1 MPVIRQHV
9 RQHEI
14 KNNQLKKRFSFTKL
28 ALHLVV
34 CVSAFLSACSETNKA
49 SISDS
54 GSDYLIVWAGD
65 KDEKD
70 SDFLSVID
78 LRRSESTYGEI
89 IATLPVG
96 AKATMPHHTEYEYP
110 SNDTL
115 FANGW
120 VTGQTF
126 VIDLNEP
133 LNPQLI
139 GEFTSLGGYS
149 YPHSFARLPDD
160 NVLATFQS
168 EGDRYVPP
176 GGLVKMDSKGTV
188 IQSASSRT
196 SDIPDSLNWPYSLT
210 VLPEIDRVI
219 STSADMGMP
228 PWPEWEYS
236 YTNHV
241 QIWSLSELELLAT
254 IPLPKVQPG
263 YFHIAPAEPRV
274 LPDGSVYV
282 STFGCGLYR
291 INGIESYSPKAEFVH
306 SFPGSI
312 DMGSECAVPVVM
324 GNYWIQPVAA
334 LPGIVVLDISNPEK
348 PVEVS
353 RLILDKRFM
362 MPHWTAADRTSN
374 RIVIT
379 EHGMSWVI
387 IANLDLETGEL
398 EIDSDFRDKNATYPG
413 IDFNRERWPHGETG
427 PAVVHGALFKNK

>member
-1 MPVIRQHV
+1 L
-9 RQHEI
+9 E
-14 KNNQLKKRFSFTKL
+14 KNFTFTKL
-28 ALHLVV
+28 ALHIVV
-34 CVSAFLSACSETNKA
+34 WVSTFLSACSETNKA
-49 SISDS
+49 NISDS

-65 KDEKD
+65 KDGKD
-70 SDFLSVID
+70 SDFISVID
-78 LRRSESTYGEI
+78 LRRSASTYGDI

-110 SNDTL
+110 PNDTL

-126 VIDLNEP
+126 LIDLSEP
-133 LNPQLI
+133 LNPRLA
-139 GEFTSLGGYS
+139 GEFTSLDGYS
-149 YPHSFARLPDD
+149 YPHSFARLPDG

-168 EGDRYVPP
+168 EGDRYAPP
-176 GGLVKMDSKGTV
+176 GGLVKMDTKGSV
-188 IQSASSRT
+188 LESASSRT
-196 SDIPDSLNWPYSLT
+196 SDLPDSLNWPYSLT

-241 QIWSLSELELLAT
+241 QIWSLGDLELLAT
-254 IPLPKVQPG
+254 IPLPEVQPG
-263 YFHIAPAEPRV
+263 YYHIAPAEPRV

-291 INGIESYSPKAEFVH
+291 IDGLESDSPKAVFVH

-334 LPGIVVLDISNPEK
+334 LPGIVVLDISNPDE

-353 RLILDKRFM
+353 RLMLDMRFM

-379 EHGMSWVI
+379 GHEMSWI
-387 IANLDLETGEL
+387 LIAELDPDTGEL
-398 EIDSDFRDKNATYPG
+398 EIDNDFLDKNATHPG
-413 IDFNRERWPHGETG
+413 LDFNRERWPHGETG
-427 PAVVHGALFKNK
+427 PAVVHGALFRNK